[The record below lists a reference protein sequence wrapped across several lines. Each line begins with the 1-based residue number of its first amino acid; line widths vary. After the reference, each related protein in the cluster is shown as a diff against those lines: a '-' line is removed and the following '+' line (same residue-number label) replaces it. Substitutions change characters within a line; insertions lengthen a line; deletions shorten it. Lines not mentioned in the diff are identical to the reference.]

1 MGFLSGLIGSA
12 ANFGLDQMSNSVN
25 SKRQQFYNER
35 NMELQ
40 HEYQKKMVDYVAEK
54 NEPRKAVARWR
65 VAGIAPEAVF
75 GNSPGGA
82 GVVSDASAPSS
93 SNPDGGSS
101 RYDFF
106 RTAAEQQQMEND
118 RKIADATVNKLNA
131 EADKLRGDTKDPTV
145 TKLLQQIELG
155 RAEIAKQTEQV
166 QKEILDIEK
175 MYKDAEK
182 QADLSIKQQI
192 LFETLAKIDKLLA
205 DKEVSE
211 QMKENLKSQKALIEA
226 QTKTE
231 GSKQRNLNAQT
242 ETEGSKQRN
251 LDAQTE
257 TENRLRKLRSSL
269 TQNQINQITQEIRAS
284 RVLTAEGIE
293 KLYAWM
299 RGDRDSAGLWSFI
312 DKYVTGAGKD
322 LIQSRYN
329 GDIRD
334 YLYDLMNGRS
344 SD

>member
-1 MGFLSGLIGSA
+1 MGFLSGLIGSV

-65 VAGIAPEAVF
+65 AAGIAPEAVF

-82 GVVSDASAPSS
+82 GVSSDASAPSS

-131 EADKLRGDTKDPTV
+131 EADKLRGDTKDPDV
-145 TKLLQQIELG
+145 TKRQQKLDFDWALVKKEREDVQL
-155 RAEIAKQTEQV
+155 EIDKINKQYE
-166 QKEILDIEK
+166 
-175 MYKDAEK
+175 DAMK

-192 LFETLAKIDKLLA
+192 LFETMAKIDKLLA

-231 GSKQRNLNAQT
+231 GSKQRNLDSSSDLNDSERETVDALRDGRVKLTNRQAEQVLSEIGLSEARTLNEYEDLVKAMTGTAPASSFWGYFDRLVARIDSEKGGYANAD
-242 ETEGSKQRN
+242 ELR
-251 LDAQTE
+251 
-257 TENRLRKLRSSL
+257 RKLAFSL
-269 TQNQINQITQEIRAS
+269 
-284 RVLTAEGIE
+284 L
-293 KLYAWM
+293 
-299 RGDRDSAGLWSFI
+299 SFI
-312 DKYVTGAGKD
+312 NKND
-322 LIQSRYN
+322 
-329 GDIRD
+329 
-334 YLYDLMNGRS
+334 
-344 SD
+344 

>member
-1 MGFLSGLIGSA
+1 MGFLAGLIGSA

-40 HEYQKKMVDYVAEK
+40 HEYQKKMVDYVADK

-65 VAGIAPEAVF
+65 AAGIAPEAVF

-82 GVVSDASAPSS
+82 GVASDASAPSS

-131 EADKLRGDTKDPTV
+131 EADKLRGDTKDPEI
-145 TKLLQQIELG
+145 TKRQQKLEFDWTLVKKE
-155 RAEIAKQTEQV
+155 REEV
-166 QKEILDIEK
+166 QKSIDEINKQYE
-175 MYKDAEK
+175 DAMK

-205 DKEVSE
+205 DTEVSK
-211 QMKENLKSQKALIEA
+211 QMKENLKSQKVLIEA

-231 GSKQRNLNAQT
+231 GSKQRNLDSSSALNDSERRTVDALRDGRVKLTNRQADQVLREIGLSEARTLNEYEDLVKAMTGTAPASSLWSYVDRLIARIDSEKGGYANAD
-242 ETEGSKQRN
+242 ELR
-251 LDAQTE
+251 
-257 TENRLRKLRSSL
+257 RKLASSL
-269 TQNQINQITQEIRAS
+269 
-284 RVLTAEGIE
+284 L
-293 KLYAWM
+293 
-299 RGDRDSAGLWSFI
+299 SFI
-312 DKYVTGAGKD
+312 DEND
-322 LIQSRYN
+322 
-329 GDIRD
+329 
-334 YLYDLMNGRS
+334 
-344 SD
+344 

>member
-1 MGFLSGLIGSA
+1 MSFLSGLIGSA

-65 VAGIAPEAVF
+65 AAGIAPEAVF

-82 GVVSDASAPSS
+82 GVSSDASAPSS

-145 TKLLQQIELG
+145 TKLLQKIELG

-231 GSKQRNLNAQT
+231 GSKQRNFDSSSNLMDAQRKT
-242 ETEGSKQRN
+242 ENLLRMSKKALTDQQARKVVAELVHQKIISNTDAYELAKLLAGLHDPRN
-251 LDAQTE
+251 LWDGVWRILNLPA
-257 TENRLRKLRSSL
+257 N
-269 TQNQINQITQEIRAS
+269 A
-284 RVLTAEGIE
+284 
-293 KLYAWM
+293 
-299 RGDRDSAGLWSFI
+299 
-312 DKYVTGAGKD
+312 VTGQEEFATA
-322 LIQSRYN
+322 LYQS
-329 GDIRD
+329 
-334 YLYDLMNGRS
+334 LYKEINAR
-344 SD
+344 

>member
-65 VAGIAPEAVF
+65 AAGIAPEAVF

-131 EADKLRGDTKDPTV
+131 EADKLRGDTKDQTV
-145 TKLLQQIELG
+145 TKLLQQVELG

-192 LFETLAKIDKLLA
+192 LFETIAKIDKLLA

-242 ETEGSKQRN
+242 ETEDKLRDARWAEIQERVNKMFEESKSIKRDDAREAISQLAELYGLTIKSNSPGEWITKLAQQIRTRSGSKVGRER
-251 LDAQTE
+251 LALL
-257 TENRLRKLRSSL
+257 NRLAKVAYD
-269 TQNQINQITQEIRAS
+269 INVE
-284 RVLTAEGIE
+284 
-293 KLYAWM
+293 
-299 RGDRDSAGLWSFI
+299 
-312 DKYVTGAGKD
+312 
-322 LIQSRYN
+322 
-329 GDIRD
+329 
-334 YLYDLMNGRS
+334 
-344 SD
+344 

>member
-65 VAGIAPEAVF
+65 AAGIAPEAVF

-131 EADKLRGDTKDPTV
+131 EADKLRGDTKDQTV
-145 TKLLQQIELG
+145 TKLLQQVELS
-155 RAEIAKQTEQV
+155 RAEIAKQTDQV

-192 LFETLAKIDKLLA
+192 LFETIAKIDKLLA

-231 GSKQRNLNAQT
+231 GSKQRNL
-242 ETEGSKQRN
+242 
-251 LDAQTE
+251 DAQTE
-257 TENRLRKLRSSL
+257 TEDKLRDARWAEIQERVNKMFEESKSIKRDDAREAIGQLAELYGLTIKSNSPGEWITKLAQQIRTRSGSKVGRERLALLNRLAKVAYD
-269 TQNQINQITQEIRAS
+269 INVE
-284 RVLTAEGIE
+284 
-293 KLYAWM
+293 
-299 RGDRDSAGLWSFI
+299 
-312 DKYVTGAGKD
+312 
-322 LIQSRYN
+322 
-329 GDIRD
+329 
-334 YLYDLMNGRS
+334 
-344 SD
+344 

>member
-1 MGFLSGLIGSA
+1 
-12 ANFGLDQMSNSVN
+12 
-25 SKRQQFYNER
+25 
-35 NMELQ
+35 
-40 HEYQKKMVDYVAEK
+40 MVDYVAEK

-65 VAGIAPEAVF
+65 AAGIAPEAVF

-131 EADKLRGDTKDPTV
+131 EADKLRGDTKDQTV
-145 TKLLQQIELG
+145 TKLLQQVELG

-175 MYKDAEK
+175 MYKEAEK
-182 QADLSIKQQI
+182 QSDLSIKQQI
-192 LFETLAKIDKLLA
+192 LFETIAKIDKLLA

-242 ETEGSKQRN
+242 ETEDKLRDARWAEIQERVNKMFEESKSIKRDDAREAISQLAELYGLTIKSNSPGEWITKLAQQIRTRSGSKVGRER
-251 LDAQTE
+251 LALL
-257 TENRLRKLRSSL
+257 NRLAKVAYD
-269 TQNQINQITQEIRAS
+269 INVE
-284 RVLTAEGIE
+284 
-293 KLYAWM
+293 
-299 RGDRDSAGLWSFI
+299 
-312 DKYVTGAGKD
+312 
-322 LIQSRYN
+322 
-329 GDIRD
+329 
-334 YLYDLMNGRS
+334 
-344 SD
+344 

>member
-1 MGFLSGLIGSA
+1 MSFLSGLIGSA

-40 HEYQKKMVDYVAEK
+40 HEYQKRMVDYVAEK

-65 VAGIAPEAVF
+65 AAGIAPEAVF

-82 GVVSDASAPSS
+82 GVSSDASAPSS

-131 EADKLRGDTKDPTV
+131 EADKLRGDTKDPDV
-145 TKLLQQIELG
+145 TKRQQRLEFDWTLVKKE
-155 RAEIAKQTEQV
+155 REEV
-166 QKEILDIEK
+166 QLEIEK
-175 MYKDAEK
+175 INKQYEDAMK

-192 LFETLAKIDKLLA
+192 LFEILAKIDKLMA

-231 GSKQRNLNAQT
+231 GSKQRNLDSSSDLNDSERETVDALRDGRVKLTNRQADQVLREIGLSEARTLNEYEDLVKAMTGTAPASSLWAYVDRLIARLDSEKGGYANAD
-242 ETEGSKQRN
+242 ELR
-251 LDAQTE
+251 
-257 TENRLRKLRSSL
+257 RKLASSL
-269 TQNQINQITQEIRAS
+269 
-284 RVLTAEGIE
+284 L
-293 KLYAWM
+293 
-299 RGDRDSAGLWSFI
+299 SFI
-312 DKYVTGAGKD
+312 NKND
-322 LIQSRYN
+322 
-329 GDIRD
+329 
-334 YLYDLMNGRS
+334 
-344 SD
+344 

>member
-65 VAGIAPEAVF
+65 AAGIAPEAVF

-131 EADKLRGDTKDPTV
+131 EADKLRGDTKDQTV
-145 TKLLQQIELG
+145 TKLLQQVELG

-192 LFETLAKIDKLLA
+192 LFETIAKIDKLLA

-231 GSKQRNLNAQT
+231 GSKQRNL
-242 ETEGSKQRN
+242 
-251 LDAQTE
+251 DAQTE
-257 TENRLRKLRSSL
+257 TEDQTRQGK
-269 TQNQINQITQEIRAS
+269 IDK
-284 RVLTAEGIE
+284 LTAEYNSLVASTDLSNE
-293 KLYAWM
+293 KARSELYNRLLDVLSQKLPKGFSEAIAQEIM
-299 RGDRDSAGLWSFI
+299 RGQRADGWIFERLSNEEL
-312 DKYVTGAGKD
+312 
-322 LIQSRYN
+322 
-329 GDIRD
+329 D
-334 YLYDLMNGRS
+334 YFLNKTKPKK
-344 SD
+344 

>member
-65 VAGIAPEAVF
+65 AAGIAPEAVF

-131 EADKLRGDTKDPTV
+131 EADKLRGDTKDQTV
-145 TKLLQQIELG
+145 TKLLQQVELG

-192 LFETLAKIDKLLA
+192 LFETIAKIDKLLA

-231 GSKQRNLNAQT
+231 GSKQRNLDSSTDLNEAQT
-242 ETEGSKQRN
+242 KTE
-251 LDAQTE
+251 DALR
-257 TENRLRKLRSSL
+257 RLRKAL
-269 TQNQINQITQEIRAS
+269 TQNQIKQITQEIRSS

-299 RGDRDSAGLWSFI
+299 RGDRDSSGFWSVV
-312 DKYVTGAGKD
+312 DKYITGTGKD
-322 LIQSRYN
+322 ILQSRYN
-329 GDIRD
+329 GDVRD

>member
-12 ANFGLDQMSNSVN
+12 ANFGLDQISNSVN

-65 VAGIAPEAVF
+65 AAGIAPEAVF

-82 GVVSDASAPSS
+82 GVASDASAPSS

-131 EADKLRGDTKDPTV
+131 EADKLRGDTKDPDV
-145 TKLLQQIELG
+145 TKRQQKLDFDWTLVKKEREEVQLAIE
-155 RAEIAKQTEQV
+155 EI
-166 QKEILDIEK
+166 DK

-192 LFETLAKIDKLLA
+192 LFETLAKIDKLMA

-231 GSKQRNLNAQT
+231 GSKQRNLDSSSDLNDSERETVDALRDGRVKLTNRQADQVLREIGLSEARTLNEYEDLVKAMSGTAPASSLWGYLDRLVARLDSEKGGYANAD
-242 ETEGSKQRN
+242 ELR
-251 LDAQTE
+251 
-257 TENRLRKLRSSL
+257 RKLASSL
-269 TQNQINQITQEIRAS
+269 
-284 RVLTAEGIE
+284 L
-293 KLYAWM
+293 
-299 RGDRDSAGLWSFI
+299 SFI
-312 DKYVTGAGKD
+312 NKND
-322 LIQSRYN
+322 
-329 GDIRD
+329 
-334 YLYDLMNGRS
+334 
-344 SD
+344 

>member
-65 VAGIAPEAVF
+65 AAGIAPEAVF

-82 GVVSDASAPSS
+82 GVVSDASALSS

-131 EADKLRGDTKDPTV
+131 EADKLRGDTKDQTV
-145 TKLLQQIELG
+145 TKLLQQVELG
-155 RAEIAKQTEQV
+155 RAEIAKQTEQI
-166 QKEILDIEK
+166 QKEIFDIEK
-175 MYKDAEK
+175 MYKDADK

-192 LFETLAKIDKLLA
+192 LFETIAKIDKLLA
-205 DKEVSE
+205 DKEVSK

-231 GSKQRNLNAQT
+231 GSKQRNLDSSTELNEAQT
-242 ETEGSKQRN
+242 ETEDELRDARRSEIWERVNKMFEESNSIKRSDARQAIDQLAELYGLTIKSNSPGEWITKLAQQIRTRSGSKVGEER
-251 LDAQTE
+251 LALL
-257 TENRLRKLRSSL
+257 NRLAKVAYD
-269 TQNQINQITQEIRAS
+269 IN
-284 RVLTAEGIE
+284 V
-293 KLYAWM
+293 K
-299 RGDRDSAGLWSFI
+299 
-312 DKYVTGAGKD
+312 
-322 LIQSRYN
+322 
-329 GDIRD
+329 
-334 YLYDLMNGRS
+334 
-344 SD
+344 

>member
-65 VAGIAPEAVF
+65 AAGIAPEAVF

-131 EADKLRGDTKDPTV
+131 EADKLRGDTKDQTV
-145 TKLLQQIELG
+145 TKLLQQVELG

-175 MYKDAEK
+175 MYKEAEK
-182 QADLSIKQQI
+182 QSDLSIKQQI
-192 LFETLAKIDKLLA
+192 LFETIAKIDKLLA

-242 ETEGSKQRN
+242 ETEDKLRDARWAEIQERVNKMFEESKSIKRDDAREAISQLAELYGLTIKSNSPGEWITKLAQQIRTRSGSKVGRER
-251 LDAQTE
+251 LALL
-257 TENRLRKLRSSL
+257 NRLAKVAYD
-269 TQNQINQITQEIRAS
+269 INVE
-284 RVLTAEGIE
+284 
-293 KLYAWM
+293 
-299 RGDRDSAGLWSFI
+299 
-312 DKYVTGAGKD
+312 
-322 LIQSRYN
+322 
-329 GDIRD
+329 
-334 YLYDLMNGRS
+334 
-344 SD
+344 

>member
-1 MGFLSGLIGSA
+1 MGFLAGLVGSI

-65 VAGIAPEAVF
+65 AAGIAPEAVF

-106 RTAAEQQQMEND
+106 RTAVEQQQMEND

-131 EADKLRGDTKDPTV
+131 EADKLRGDTKDQTV
-145 TKLLQQIELG
+145 TKLLQQVELG

-192 LFETLAKIDKLLA
+192 LFETIAKIDKLLA

-242 ETEGSKQRN
+242 ETEDKLRDARWAEIQERVNKMFEESKSIKRDDAREAISQLAELYGLTIKSNSPGEWITKLAQQIRTRSGSKVGRER
-251 LDAQTE
+251 LAFL
-257 TENRLRKLRSSL
+257 NRLAKVAYD
-269 TQNQINQITQEIRAS
+269 INVE
-284 RVLTAEGIE
+284 
-293 KLYAWM
+293 
-299 RGDRDSAGLWSFI
+299 
-312 DKYVTGAGKD
+312 
-322 LIQSRYN
+322 
-329 GDIRD
+329 
-334 YLYDLMNGRS
+334 
-344 SD
+344 

>member
-12 ANFGLDQMSNSVN
+12 ANFGLDQMSNFVN

-65 VAGIAPEAVF
+65 AAGIAPEAVF

-131 EADKLRGDTKDPTV
+131 EADKLRGDTKDQTV
-145 TKLLQQIELG
+145 TKLLQQVELG

-192 LFETLAKIDKLLA
+192 LFETIAKIDKLLA

-231 GSKQRNLNAQT
+231 GSKQRNLDSSSDLNDSERETVDALRDGRVKLTNRQADQVLREIGLSEARTLNEYEDLVKAMTGTAPASSLWAYVDRLIARLDSEKGGYANAD
-242 ETEGSKQRN
+242 ELR
-251 LDAQTE
+251 
-257 TENRLRKLRSSL
+257 RKLASSL
-269 TQNQINQITQEIRAS
+269 
-284 RVLTAEGIE
+284 L
-293 KLYAWM
+293 
-299 RGDRDSAGLWSFI
+299 SFI
-312 DKYVTGAGKD
+312 NKND
-322 LIQSRYN
+322 
-329 GDIRD
+329 
-334 YLYDLMNGRS
+334 
-344 SD
+344 

>member
-131 EADKLRGDTKDPTV
+131 EADKLRGDTKDPTI
-145 TKLLQQIELG
+145 TKLLQKIELG
-155 RAEIAKQTEQV
+155 RAEIAKQSEQV

-192 LFETLAKIDKLLA
+192 LFEIMAKIDKLLA

-231 GSKQRNLNAQT
+231 GSKQRNLDSSSDLNDSERETVDALRDGRVKLTNRQADQVLREIGLSEARTLNEYEDLVKAMTGTAPASSLWAYVDRLIARLDSEKGGYANAD
-242 ETEGSKQRN
+242 ELR
-251 LDAQTE
+251 
-257 TENRLRKLRSSL
+257 RKLASSL
-269 TQNQINQITQEIRAS
+269 
-284 RVLTAEGIE
+284 L
-293 KLYAWM
+293 
-299 RGDRDSAGLWSFI
+299 SFI
-312 DKYVTGAGKD
+312 NKND
-322 LIQSRYN
+322 
-329 GDIRD
+329 
-334 YLYDLMNGRS
+334 
-344 SD
+344 

>member
-65 VAGIAPEAVF
+65 AAGIAPEAVF

-131 EADKLRGDTKDPTV
+131 EADKLRGDTKDQTV
-145 TKLLQQIELG
+145 TKLLQQVELG

-192 LFETLAKIDKLLA
+192 LFETIAKIDKLLA

-231 GSKQRNLNAQT
+231 GSKQRNL
-242 ETEGSKQRN
+242 
-251 LDAQTE
+251 DAQTE
-257 TENRLRKLRSSL
+257 TEDKLRDARWAEIQERVNKMFEESKSIKRDDAREAIDQLAELYGLTIKSNSPGEWITKLAQQIRTRSGSKVGSERLALLNRLAKVAYD
-269 TQNQINQITQEIRAS
+269 INVE
-284 RVLTAEGIE
+284 
-293 KLYAWM
+293 
-299 RGDRDSAGLWSFI
+299 
-312 DKYVTGAGKD
+312 
-322 LIQSRYN
+322 
-329 GDIRD
+329 
-334 YLYDLMNGRS
+334 
-344 SD
+344 

>member
-12 ANFGLDQMSNSVN
+12 ANFGLDQMFNSVN

-65 VAGIAPEAVF
+65 AAGIAPEAVF

-131 EADKLRGDTKDPTV
+131 EADKLRGDTKDQTV
-145 TKLLQQIELG
+145 TKLLQQVELG

-192 LFETLAKIDKLLA
+192 LFETIAKIDKLLA

-231 GSKQRNLNAQT
+231 GSKQRNLDSSSDLNDSERETVDALRDGRVKLTNRQADQVLREIGLSEARTLNEYEDLVKAMTGTAPASSLWAYVDRLIARLDSEKGGYANAD
-242 ETEGSKQRN
+242 ELR
-251 LDAQTE
+251 
-257 TENRLRKLRSSL
+257 RKLASSL
-269 TQNQINQITQEIRAS
+269 
-284 RVLTAEGIE
+284 L
-293 KLYAWM
+293 
-299 RGDRDSAGLWSFI
+299 SFI
-312 DKYVTGAGKD
+312 NKND
-322 LIQSRYN
+322 
-329 GDIRD
+329 
-334 YLYDLMNGRS
+334 
-344 SD
+344 